1 MTTEAAETPKRLS
14 LLYQVWL
21 LEVSTTRFMR
31 VALSGTGVR
40 GEEYGLL
47 SYLYAN
53 GPRTLTQAAKD
64 LGQPLT
70 TLSTLLSPLIA
81 GGDVVRRPHP
91 RDRRARLLE
100 LTPEGRARLGRVIQH
115 FSAAYTA
122 LLHELEARGAHNEAI
137 YAHLA
142 ELRSSIERTIV
153 LMELEQAGADGAVA
167 GPDGPIEVPASPE

>member
-1 MTTEAAETPKRLS
+1 MTSETAETPKRLS

-21 LEVSTTRFMR
+21 LEVATTRFMR

-53 GPRTLTQAAKD
+53 GQRTLTQAAKD

-70 TLSTLLSPLIA
+70 TLSTLLTPLIA
-81 GGDVVRRPHP
+81 DGDVVRLPHP

-100 LTPEGRARLGRVIQH
+100 LSPAGRARLGRVIPH

-122 LLHELEARGAHNEAI
+122 LLHELEARGADNEAL
-137 YAHLA
+137 YAHLD
-142 ELRSSIERTIV
+142 ELRTSIERTIE
-153 LMELEQAGADGAVA
+153 LMELERGGSEGA
-167 GPDGPIEVPASPE
+167 

>member
-1 MTTEAAETPKRLS
+1 MTSQSAEAPKRLS

-31 VALSGTGVR
+31 VALAGTGMR
-40 GEEYGLL
+40 GEEYGLM
-47 SYLYAN
+47 SYLFAN

-70 TLSTLLSPLIA
+70 TLSTMVAPLVEA
-81 GGDVVRRPHP
+81 GDIERRPHP

-100 LTPEGRARLGRVIQH
+100 LSPRGRERVKGVIPH

-122 LLHELEARGAHNEAI
+122 LLHELEARGADNEAI
-137 YAHLA
+137 YEHLD
-142 ELRSSIERTIV
+142 ELRTSIERTIE
-153 LMELEQAGADGAVA
+153 LMELERAGTG
-167 GPDGPIEVPASPE
+167 E

>member
-1 MTTEAAETPKRLS
+1 MTTETTETPKRLS

-31 VALSGTGVR
+31 TALRGTGIR

-53 GPRTLTQAAKD
+53 GPRTLTQAARD

-70 TLSTLLSPLIA
+70 TLSTMLAPLIA

-100 LTPEGRARLGRVIQH
+100 LSPEGRARLARVIPH

-122 LLHELEARGAHNEAI
+122 LLHELEARGADNEAI
-137 YAHLA
+137 YAHLD
-142 ELRSSIERTIV
+142 ELRASIERTIE
-153 LMELEQAGADGAVA
+153 LMELEQGEADAR
-167 GPDGPIEVPASPE
+167 

>member
-1 MTTEAAETPKRLS
+1 MTTDAAETPKRIS

-31 VALSGTGVR
+31 VALSRTGVR

-70 TLSTLLSPLIA
+70 TLSTLLAPLIA
-81 GGDVVRRPHP
+81 DGHVVRRPHP

-100 LTPEGRARLGRVIQH
+100 LSPAGRARLGRVIPH

-122 LLHELEARGAHNEAI
+122 LLHELEARGADNEAI
-137 YAHLA
+137 YAHLD
-142 ELRSSIERTIV
+142 ELRSSIERTIE
-153 LMELEQAGADGAVA
+153 LMELEQAGADSAVTW
-167 GPDGPIEVPASPE
+167 PDDPIDVPARPE

>member
-1 MTTEAAETPKRLS
+1 MTTETTKTPKRLS

-31 VALSGTGVR
+31 VALSGTGIR

-53 GPRTLTQAAKD
+53 GPRTLSQAAKD

-70 TLSTLLSPLIA
+70 TLSSLLAPLIA
-81 GGDVVRRPHP
+81 DSQVVRRPHP
-91 RDRRARLLE
+91 CDRRARLLE
-100 LTPEGRARLGRVIQH
+100 LSPEGRARLGRVIPH

-122 LLHELEARGAHNEAI
+122 LLHELEARGADNEAI
-137 YAHLA
+137 YAHLD
-142 ELRSSIERTIV
+142 ELRGSIERTIE
-153 LMELEQAGADGAVA
+153 LMELEQGGTEGA
-167 GPDGPIEVPASPE
+167 

>member
-1 MTTEAAETPKRLS
+1 MTTEAADTPKRLS
-14 LLYQVWL
+14 LLYQIWL

-31 VALSGTGVR
+31 VALSRTGVR

-70 TLSTLLSPLIA
+70 TLSTLLAPLISD
-81 GGDVVRRPHP
+81 GHVVRRPHP

-100 LTPEGRARLGRVIQH
+100 LSPGGRARLGRVIPH

-122 LLHELEARGAHNEAI
+122 LLHELDARGADNEAI
-137 YAHLA
+137 YAHLD
-142 ELRSSIERTIV
+142 ELRSSIERTIE
-153 LMELEQAGADGAVA
+153 LMELEQAGGDSAVT
-167 GPDGPIEVPASPE
+167 GPGGSIGGPARPE

>member
-1 MTTEAAETPKRLS
+1 MKTETTETPRRLS
-14 LLYQVWL
+14 LLYRVWL

-31 VALSGTGVR
+31 VALSGTGIR

-53 GPRTLTQAAKD
+53 GPRTLTQAARD

-70 TLSTLLSPLIA
+70 TLSTLLAPLIA
-81 GGDVVRRPHP
+81 DGQVVRLPHP

-100 LTPEGRARLGRVIQH
+100 LSPEGRARLGRVIPH

-122 LLHELEARGAHNEAI
+122 LLHELEARGADNEAI
-137 YAHLA
+137 YAHLD
-142 ELRSSIERTIV
+142 ELRSSIERTIE
-153 LMELEQAGADGAVA
+153 LMELEQGGSDAR
-167 GPDGPIEVPASPE
+167 

>member
-1 MTTEAAETPKRLS
+1 MTSDSAETPKRLS

-31 VALSGTGVR
+31 TALSGTGLR

-53 GPRTLTQAAKD
+53 GPRTLTQASRD

-70 TLSTLLSPLIA
+70 TLSTMLAPLIA
-81 GGDVVRRPHP
+81 VGDVVRRPHP

-100 LTPEGRARLGRVIQH
+100 LSPEGRARLGRVIPH

-122 LLHELEARGAHNEAI
+122 LLHELEARGADNEAI
-137 YAHLA
+137 YAHLD
-142 ELRSSIERTIV
+142 ELRSSIERTIE
-153 LMELEQAGADGAVA
+153 LMELEQGGADAR
-167 GPDGPIEVPASPE
+167 

>member
-1 MTTEAAETPKRLS
+1 MTSESTETPRRLS

-31 VALSGTGVR
+31 VALGGTGVR

-70 TLSTLLSPLIA
+70 TLSTLLAPLIA
-81 GGDVVRRPHP
+81 DGLVVRLPHP

-100 LTPEGRARLGRVIQH
+100 LSPEGRARLGRVIPH
-115 FSAAYTA
+115 FSMAYTA
-122 LLHELEARGAHNEAI
+122 LLHELEARGADNEAI
-137 YAHLA
+137 YTHLD
-142 ELRSSIERTIV
+142 ELRTSIERTID
-153 LMELEQAGADGAVA
+153 LMELEQGGAGTR
-167 GPDGPIEVPASPE
+167 

>member
-1 MTTEAAETPKRLS
+1 MKMTTEVTETAKRLS

-31 VALSGTGVR
+31 TALRGTGIR

-53 GPRTLTQAAKD
+53 GPRTLTQAARD

-70 TLSTLLSPLIA
+70 TLSTMLAPLIA
-81 GGDVVRRPHP
+81 DGDVIRRPHP

-100 LTPEGRARLGRVIQH
+100 LSPEGRARLGRVIPH

-122 LLHELEARGAHNEAI
+122 LLHELEARGADNEAI
-137 YAHLA
+137 YAHLD
-142 ELRSSIERTIV
+142 ELRTSIERTIE
-153 LMELEQAGADGAVA
+153 LMELEQGEADAR
-167 GPDGPIEVPASPE
+167 

>member
-1 MTTEAAETPKRLS
+1 MTSETTEAPKRLS

-21 LEVSTTRFMR
+21 LEVATTRFMR

-53 GPRTLTQAAKD
+53 GARTLTQAAKD

-70 TLSTLLSPLIA
+70 TLSTLLAPLIA
-81 GGDVVRRPHP
+81 DGDVVRLPHP

-100 LTPEGRARLGRVIQH
+100 LSPAGRARLGRVIPH

-122 LLHELEARGAHNEAI
+122 LLHELEARGADNEAI
-137 YAHLA
+137 YADLDG
-142 ELRSSIERTIV
+142 LRSSIERTIE
-153 LMELEQAGADGAVA
+153 LMELERGGSAGV
-167 GPDGPIEVPASPE
+167 

>member
-1 MTTEAAETPKRLS
+1 MVNTSTEAPKRLS

-47 SYLYAN
+47 SYLFAD
-53 GPRTLTQAAKD
+53 GARTLTQAARD

-70 TLSTLLSPLIA
+70 TLSTMLAPLIET
-81 GGDVVRRPHP
+81 GDVERRPHP

-100 LTPEGRARLGRVIQH
+100 LTPQGRERVKQVIPH

-122 LLHELEARGAHNEAI
+122 LLHDLEARGVDNEAM
-137 YAHLA
+137 YAHL
-142 ELRSSIERTIV
+142 EDLRASIERTID
-153 LMELEQAGADGAVA
+153 LMELEAGDTD
-167 GPDGPIEVPASPE
+167 PT

>member
-1 MTTEAAETPKRLS
+1 MTNETETPKRLS

-53 GPRTLTQAAKD
+53 GPRTLTQAARD

-70 TLSTLLSPLIA
+70 TLSTLLAPLIA
-81 GGDVVRRPHP
+81 DGHVVRLPHP

-100 LTPEGRARLGRVIQH
+100 LSPDGRARLGRVIPH

-122 LLHELEARGAHNEAI
+122 LLHELEARGADNEAI
-137 YAHLA
+137 YAYLDD
-142 ELRSSIERTIV
+142 LRSSIERTIE
-153 LMELEQAGADGAVA
+153 LMELEQGGADA
-167 GPDGPIEVPASPE
+167 G

>member
-1 MTTEAAETPKRLS
+1 MTSETAETPKRLS
-14 LLYQVWL
+14 LLYHVWL
-21 LEVSTTRFMR
+21 LEVATTRFMR

-53 GPRTLTQAAKD
+53 GQRTLTQAAKD

-70 TLSTLLSPLIA
+70 TLSTLLTPLIA
-81 GGDVVRRPHP
+81 DGDVVRLPHP

-100 LTPEGRARLGRVIQH
+100 LSPAGRARLGRVIPH

-122 LLHELEARGAHNEAI
+122 LLHELEARGADNEAL
-137 YAHLA
+137 YAHLD
-142 ELRSSIERTIV
+142 ELRTSIERTIE
-153 LMELEQAGADGAVA
+153 LMELERGGSEGA
-167 GPDGPIEVPASPE
+167 

>member
-1 MTTEAAETPKRLS
+1 MTTETTQTPKRLS

-21 LEVSTTRFMR
+21 LEVSTTRFKR

-53 GPRTLTQAAKD
+53 SQRTLTQAAKD

-70 TLSTLLSPLIA
+70 TLATLLAPLIA
-81 GGDVVRRPHP
+81 NGDVVRRPHP

-100 LTPEGRARLGRVIQH
+100 LSPEGRARLGQVIPH

-122 LLHELEARGAHNEAI
+122 LLHELEARGADIEAM
-137 YAHLA
+137 YAHLD
-142 ELRSSIERTIV
+142 ELRSSIERTIE
-153 LMELEQAGADGAVA
+153 LMELEQAGADSAVA
-167 GPDGPIEVPASPE
+167 GADGTIDVPARPE

>member
-1 MTTEAAETPKRLS
+1 MKMTTETTETAKRLS

-31 VALSGTGVR
+31 TALRGTGIR

-53 GPRTLTQAAKD
+53 GPRTLTQAARD

-70 TLSTLLSPLIA
+70 TLSTMLAPLIA
-81 GGDVVRRPHP
+81 DGDVIRRPHP

-100 LTPEGRARLGRVIQH
+100 LSPEGRARLGRVIPH

-122 LLHELEARGAHNEAI
+122 LLHELEARGADNEAI
-137 YAHLA
+137 YAHLD
-142 ELRSSIERTIV
+142 ELRTSIERTIE
-153 LMELEQAGADGAVA
+153 LMELEQGEADAR
-167 GPDGPIEVPASPE
+167 

>member
-1 MTTEAAETPKRLS
+1 MTSETTETPKRLS

-53 GPRTLTQAAKD
+53 GPRTLTQAARD

-70 TLSTLLSPLIA
+70 TLSTLLVTGVALA
-81 GGDVVRRPHP
+81 GVLV
-91 RDRRARLLE
+91 
-100 LTPEGRARLGRVIQH
+100 LG
-115 FSAAYTA
+115 
-122 LLHELEARGAHNEAI
+122 
-137 YAHLA
+137 
-142 ELRSSIERTIV
+142 
-153 LMELEQAGADGAVA
+153 
-167 GPDGPIEVPASPE
+167 

>member
-1 MTTEAAETPKRLS
+1 MTTESTVATETPKRLS

-21 LEVSTTRFMR
+21 LEVSTSRFMR
-31 VALSGTGVR
+31 VALAGTGMR

-47 SYLYAN
+47 SYLFAN

-70 TLSTLLSPLIA
+70 TLSTMVAPLVEA
-81 GGDVVRRPHP
+81 GDVERRPHP

-100 LTPEGRARLGRVIQH
+100 LSARGRERVKGVIPH

-122 LLHELEARGAHNEAI
+122 LLHELEARGADNEAI
-137 YAHLA
+137 YEHLH
-142 ELRSSIERTIV
+142 ELRSSIERTIE
-153 LMELEQAGADGAVA
+153 LMELERAGTG
-167 GPDGPIEVPASPE
+167 EQ